1 MTLCLGFAVSLFL
14 DKLDALSEVA
24 QTVDFG
30 VKDRRQNNVLHLL
43 AKMEYSSTVFNCFKL
58 VTKRAV
64 INPKLRNI
72 DGKKPADFI
81 KGKTDERVKLL
92 EELERTGCTAAGSKK
107 KKKKKKEKE
116 RPEVESTVVKQKAN
130 EGTEGMLHK

>member
-30 VKDRRQNNVLHLL
+30 VKDERQNNVLHLL
-43 AKMEYSSTVFNCFKL
+43 AKMEYSGTVFNCFKL
-58 VTKRAV
+58 VTKRPV
-64 INPKLRNI
+64 INPKLRNT

-81 KGKTDERVKLL
+81 KGQTDERIKLL
-92 EELERTGCTAAGSKK
+92 EELERTGSTAAGSKK

-116 RPEVESTVVKQKAN
+116 RPEIESTVVKQKAY